1 MKVKRRTPQ
10 DQPGKET
17 PALQPTAPYTV
28 LAAGY
33 DVVMEHVEYDAW
45 ADYVHELIETHRPGA
60 ETILELACGTGSL
73 AFELQPLGPYR
84 YAGTDHSAD
93 MVRVARAKAELYGA
107 DVQFEVADFTSFRA
121 EPPVDVLILLYDG
134 LNYLLE
140 EDHIRALFRCAYE
153 ALAPG
158 GIFLFDQSTPS
169 NSINNEPYFED
180 RGRADAFSYVR
191 HSRYDPATRLH
202 TTTLDLTVDDR
213 TFREEHVQR
222 AYDIEEIRALVDE
235 TPFEVAARYD
245 TFSTDPATDASE
257 RVHWIVRRRGASTV
271 EPG

>member
-1 MKVKRRTPQ
+1 MKVQRRKPKDAQDAPQ
-10 DQPGKET
+10 PEAPPQSVP
-17 PALQPTAPYTV
+17 PYTV

-45 ADYVHELIETHRPGA
+45 ADYVHELIQTHRPGA

-84 YAGTDHSAD
+84 YAGTDRSED
-93 MVRVARAKAELYGA
+93 MIRVARAKADLYGL
-107 DVQFEVADFTSFRA
+107 DLQFGVADFTNFRVDV
-121 EPPVDVLILLYDG
+121 PVDVLILLYDG

-140 EDHIRALFRCAYE
+140 EDRIRALFRCAHA
-153 ALAPG
+153 ALSPG

-191 HSRYDPATRLH
+191 HSYYDRETRLH
-202 TTTLDLTVDDR
+202 TTTLDLSVGDR
-213 TFREEHVQR
+213 RFREEHVQR
-222 AYDIEEIRALVDE
+222 AYDLDEIRALVAG
-235 TPFEVAARYD
+235 TPFDVVTVYD
-245 TFSTDPATDASE
+245 NFSTDPATDASE
-257 RVHWIVRRRGASTV
+257 RAHWILRKS
-271 EPG
+271 